1 MTGERHA
8 TSERL
13 LIRNP
18 SGLHARPA
26 ATFVRAAGRYRS
38 SITIRNVASE
48 RPAVDAKSILGVLT
62 LGVERGAEVEISAD
76 GEDAE
81 AAIDGLREAIEAGLG
96 ETLEPPA

>member
-1 MTGERHA
+1 VTRERVV
-8 TSERL
+8 
-13 LIRNP
+13 IRNP

-26 ATFVRAAGRYRS
+26 AAFVRAAGRYRS
-38 SITIRNVASE
+38 SITIRNVTAD

-62 LGVERGAEVEISAD
+62 LGVERGTEVEITAK

-81 AAIDGLREAIEAGLG
+81 SAIHGLREAIEAGLG